1 MAYNDRLTLP
11 FRQLGNTEDTMV
23 KIRLT
28 RGGAKKRP
36 FYHIIVTDSRS
47 ARDGRNIERVGYYNP
62 VAAGA
67 EKRVELDL
75 GRVQHW
81 IGQGAQM
88 TDKVADLFKQASKA
102 APAA

>member
-1 MAYNDRLTLP
+1 
-11 FRQLGNTEDTMV
+11 MV

-47 ARDGRNIERVGYYNP
+47 ARDGRNIERLGFYNP

-67 EKRVELDL
+67 EKRIELNTD
-75 GRVQHW
+75 RVKHW
-81 IGQGAQM
+81 MGLGAQM
-88 TDKVADLFKQASKA
+88 SDKVADLYKQALKSGGSTAEQPA

>member
-1 MAYNDRLTLP
+1 
-11 FRQLGNTEDTMV
+11 MV

-36 FYHIIVTDSRS
+36 FYHNIVTDSRS
-47 ARDGRNIERVGYYNP
+47 ARDGRNIERVVYFNP

-67 EKRVELDL
+67 EKRVELDAE
-75 GRVQHW
+75 RIQYW

-88 TDKVADLFKQASKA
+88 SDKVADLFKQNAKQATA
-102 APAA
+102 A

>member
-1 MAYNDRLTLP
+1 
-11 FRQLGNTEDTMV
+11 MV

-62 VAAGA
+62 VATGG
-67 EKRVELDL
+67 EKRVELDIA
-75 GRVQHW
+75 RVQHW
-81 IGQGAQM
+81 LGNGAQL
-88 TDKVADLFKQASKA
+88 TDKVAVLHKETMKSAD
-102 APAA
+102 APAASAA

>member
-1 MAYNDRLTLP
+1 
-11 FRQLGNTEDTMV
+11 MV

-36 FYHIIVTDSRS
+36 FYHVIVTDSRS

-62 VAAGA
+62 IATGN

-75 GRVQHW
+75 ERVKHW
-81 IGQGAQM
+81 VGQGAQM
-88 TDKVADLFKQASKA
+88 TDKVADLVKQSQKQAATA
-102 APAA
+102 ATA

>member
-1 MAYNDRLTLP
+1 
-11 FRQLGNTEDTMV
+11 MV

-62 VAAGA
+62 VAAGND
-67 EKRVELDL
+67 KRVELDVA
-75 GRVQHW
+75 RIQHW
-81 IGQGAQM
+81 IDRGAQM
-88 TDKVADLFKQASKA
+88 TDKVADLYRTA
-102 APAA
+102 AKGAEQTAAA